1 MTKDKTTPITKS
13 KVKKQSPPVTAKDK
27 TKKIKKSSVKKNDT
41 VTAKETK
48 TKKVKKTIIKKDDST
63 AAEETKTTDTK
74 IKKTIKT
81 RSKAYK
87 TAKAKT
93 DINQSYPLK
102 KAIDLV
108 KKTSLSKFDG
118 KVEAHVN
125 TLLKPGKVGNITFPH
140 LKTKAKKV
148 VIATEAIVKK
158 IQDGKIDFD
167 VLIATPAFMPKL
179 LPLARFLGPKG
190 LMPNPKNG
198 TLTDKPKQAVDKFSA
213 AATVVKTEKKAPVIH
228 LVIGQVSQPVKEIQA
243 NVEELVK
250 LIDPLKIKKLILK
263 ATMGPAIKVKV

>member
-1 MTKDKTTPITKS
+1 MTKDKTKKDKEKTKTPVITKDKEKIS
-13 KVKKQSPPVTAKDK
+13 KKQPG
-27 TKKIKKSSVKKNDT
+27 KN
-41 VTAKETK
+41 AK
-48 TKKVKKTIIKKDDST
+48 TKKVKKPSIKKDDSV
-63 AAEETKTTDTK
+63 AVKETKTTDAK

-93 DINQSYPLK
+93 DINQAYPLK

-125 TLLKPGKVGNITFPH
+125 TLLKPGKVGDITFPH
-140 LKTKAKKV
+140 LKTKTKKV

-167 VLIATPAFMPKL
+167 VLIATPTFMPKL

-198 TLTDKPKQAVDKFSA
+198 TLTDKPKQAVDKFST
-213 AATVVKTEKKAPVIH
+213 AATVVKTEKKAPIIH
-228 LVIGQVSQPVKEIQA
+228 LVVGQVSQPIKEIQV
-243 NVEELVK
+243 NVEELIK
-250 LIDPLKIKKLILK
+250 LINPLKVKKLILC
-263 ATMGPAIKVKV
+263 ATMGPAVKVKV

>member
-1 MTKDKTTPITKS
+1 MTKTPVVTK
-13 KVKKQSPPVTAKDK
+13 KVKKQSPHHPKLNSNSSGNNHDIQPNDNKKKLDDAKSTETEQK
-27 TKKIKKSSVKKNDT
+27 TKQT
-41 VTAKETK
+41 R
-48 TKKVKKTIIKKDDST
+48 
-63 AAEETKTTDTK
+63 
-74 IKKTIKT
+74 TIKI

-93 DINQSYPLK
+93 DINQAYPLK

-125 TLLKPGKVGNITFPH
+125 TLLKPGKVGEITFPH

-158 IQDGKIDFD
+158 IKDGKIDFD
-167 VLIATPAFMPKL
+167 VLIATPTFMPKL

-198 TLTDKPKQAVDKFSA
+198 TLTDKPKQAIDKFST
-213 AATVVKTEKKAPVIH
+213 AATIVKTEKKAPVIH
-228 LVIGQVSQPVKEIQA
+228 LVVGQISQPVKEIQT
-243 NVEELVK
+243 NVEELIK
-250 LIDPLKIKKLILK
+250 LINPLKIKKLILC
-263 ATMGPAIKVKV
+263 ATMGPAVKVKV